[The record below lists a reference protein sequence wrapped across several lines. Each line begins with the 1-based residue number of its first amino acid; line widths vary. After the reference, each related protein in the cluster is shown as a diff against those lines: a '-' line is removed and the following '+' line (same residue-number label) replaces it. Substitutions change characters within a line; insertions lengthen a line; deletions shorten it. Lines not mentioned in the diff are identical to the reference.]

1 MAEGWVRNLAVQVR
15 LAGGRLALQLGRAS
29 MVLDPAEAAVWR
41 TWGSFAS
48 PDEIASTELSP
59 DACQA
64 LWDRLA
70 AQRMIQPESETT

>member
-1 MAEGWVRNLAVQVR
+1 MAEGWVRNLDVQVR
-15 LAGGRLALQLGRAS
+15 LAGGRLALQFGRES

-41 TWGSFAS
+41 TWESLAS
-48 PDEIASTELSP
+48 PAEITSTELPP

-70 AQRMIQPESETT
+70 AHRMIQPESEQT